1 MQRGTPQSPT
11 RPLSPSVQASR
22 ANDAPTPFTAPPPG
36 LRGYLPSLD
45 GLRGL
50 AILAVLMHNV
60 SLTGQWQSD
69 GLVVKVCE
77 VLNDAG
83 WIGVQLFFV
92 VSGFLITGILLD
104 GRGSTHQLRN
114 FYMRRV
120 LRIFPVY
127 YLLLSFLFLILPL
140 IHIFPQWLSQDVRHQ
155 AQYWLYLS
163 NWTSPFLPPH
173 GLNHLWSLA
182 IEEQFYLLWPLVA
195 VRASRRTFIG
205 VCLALIVIAVVCR
218 AVLLLYDPR
227 FAAKA
232 GYSFT
237 CTRWD
242 ALAIGALLAVLVRDT
257 LWRGYL
263 PRLVPPVLS
272 VLVIGVALEI
282 LTHHGFAAIAPGI
295 GVFNQTEAALLFAGL
310 ILITVLPEAP
320 GSRFFKLVTSHVLL
334 RQIGKYSYAIYLFH
348 IPVKYVW
355 SATFALDLSAYHHWQ
370 LLGAWLYDCFG
381 IFLIS
386 ALLALLSWYLLEQPC
401 LRLKRFF
408 DSPRPSE
415 PVASVL

>member
-1 MQRGTPQSPT
+1 
-11 RPLSPSVQASR
+11 
-22 ANDAPTPFTAPPPG
+22 
-36 LRGYLPSLD
+36 
-45 GLRGL
+45 
-50 AILAVLMHNV
+50 MHNV

-120 LRIFPVY
+120 LRIFPLY
-127 YLLLSFLFLILPL
+127 YLLLSLLFLVLPVFQ
-140 IHIFPQWLSQDVRHQ
+140 IFPQWLSQDVRHQ
-155 AQYWLYLS
+155 SSYWLYLI

-173 GLNHLWSLA
+173 GLGHLWSLA

-195 VRASRRTFIG
+195 VRASRRTLIG
-205 VCLALIVIAVVCR
+205 VCLALIVIAIICR
-218 AVLLLYDPR
+218 ASLLLYNPR

-237 CTRWD
+237 CARWD

-263 PRLVPPVLS
+263 PRLVLPVLS
-272 VLVIGVALEI
+272 VLVIGVALEM
-282 LTHHGFAAIAPGI
+282 LMHHGFAAIAPGL

-310 ILITVLPEAP
+310 ILLTVLPEAP
-320 GSRFFKLVTSHVLL
+320 GSHFFKLVTSHVLL

-370 LLGAWLYDCFG
+370 LLGAWLYNCFG